1 MPAASSA
8 IPPLAPST
16 NRSWIRRLRAGAS
29 RVYWNLHRDRY
40 DVFVRP
46 VRATDARFEAP
57 PGYRF
62 VFAEPAQ
69 LSSCEAEHTELH
81 ARDREHGL
89 RRLELGHQLVLAL
102 DSADTAVFSMWINP
116 RNLNVPGQLKR
127 ALAPHQAFIYKAF
140 TSPAH
145 RGKRLYQAGMGFV
158 LADLYRRGLTE
169 LVGYAHTSKDS
180 SRAGLARLQFTTIGH
195 YRVLGY
201 GARVGIWL
209 SPGLRQRF
217 PRAVPRSGLD
227 IT

>member
-1 MPAASSA
+1 MPAVYTEN
-8 IPPLAPST
+8 PPLPPSAG
-16 NRSWIRRLRAGAS
+16 RSLIRRLRAGAS
-29 RVYWNLHRDRY
+29 RLYWNLHRDRY

-46 VRATDARFEAP
+46 VRAEDARFEAP

-69 LSSCEAEHTELH
+69 LSSCATEHTELN
-81 ARDREHGL
+81 ARDREHGQ

-102 DSADTAVFSMWINP
+102 DAAGTAVFSMWINP

-158 LADLYRRGLTE
+158 LADLHRRGLTE

-180 SRAGLARLQFTTIGH
+180 SRAGLARLEFTAIGH

-201 GARVGIWL
+201 GSSVGVWL
-209 SPGLRQRF
+209 SPSLRQRF
-217 PRAVPRSGLD
+217 PRAVPRSGLN